1 MSGIT
6 SAWEWI
12 PHWILTLLNFGMA
25 YPDGDEDEMWSLGD
39 AWKDVAK
46 DLEAL
51 IPDAKAATD
60 SARKYYVGEGSEQ
73 ALAEFAKLFGG
84 GDESLDSL
92 VKGLEELGTRTREA
106 GTEIEYTKIMEA
118 GFAAIT
124 AYSIYALIAAWPWG
138 SAAVPAAAAVGRE
151 AIALAAEQ
159 GARQLAA
166 QMAKAGLR
174 NAVKVYLKDIA
185 ITGVKTGSM
194 GLAMDLGIQSYQVL
208 ADHRDHI
215 DPAQAART
223 ALEWGAGGAVAKG
236 AAPGLT
242 RMLGHTP
249 LSPATR
255 GFLGGGLSGLAGGF
269 GMYGTDIA
277 WQVGDQLTHGGLDW
291 SKVNTTLNPAMLAA
305 GFGMGAA
312 HGVRS
317 AAKPAGAKSLPEGT
331 SPHPSAKPEG
341 VEPSVVPS
349 VDTVKPAALTSEG
362 TPGGLTGEGAPGAP
376 KGDPHPTQS
385 NGVRGEPGPAQVSDG
400 GPRSRADVS
409 VPPTESRSGSPE
421 TRAGGPEIH
430 ASTPE
435 TRAAVPDSVAR
446 ADTPDGNRQTPAD
459 RSPAS
464 APVDNAARLAPSTDR
479 IPGPATST
487 PRDAPVGTQPAPVD
501 RTPARANVPT
511 ATPGGEH
518 ASNISAAQ
526 HEKPAPADR
535 AATTDRAGAADR
547 AGASEPAGTTD
558 RTTAE
563 SAPSKR
569 TEPGPGNPPESV
581 PSPDTHSAGSDGAA
595 DHGAPQREN
604 PSLPELANA
613 DRGVH
618 QETVHK
624 GSEVDRT
631 PGQVEESPDPVDIA
645 TGEFLLPH
653 TDLSLPGVLALVL
666 RRRHRSSYRFG
677 RWFGPSWSATLD
689 MRIVVDADGVTF
701 LAEDGLMLAYPH
713 ADAEVPVEPI
723 TGGQRLTLTRSESGG
738 YRVRDP
744 RRELLWH
751 FDPDPILNGLDVA
764 LGNYAISAIS
774 DRHHNRVS
782 FHYDSDGAPTEVTHS
797 GGYRVLVDTA
807 AGRVT
812 ALTVASADESDT
824 RVREFAYS
832 AGNLTA
838 ITTGIGATTR
848 FTYDDRA
855 RITSWT
861 DSNGTMMRNI
871 YDSAGRV
878 IQQRGTAGIL
888 DCDFEYETS
897 RSGFQTIITDSRSG
911 ITRHGFDRDLRL
923 RELTDPEGGTTYFD
937 YNPDRKPIRVL
948 APDGAESHYRYSD
961 LGDLTGLT
969 RPDGAT
975 VSIEYLGAN
984 RPTTIVDV
992 DDTVRRQEWSAAGDL
1007 IAMVDAAGSRTE
1019 YSYHPNGAAAGVVSS
1034 TGARTVIEVDRA
1046 GLPVVVTDPLGS
1058 VTRIERDGLGRVTR
1072 LTGPLGEITHYEWA
1086 ADGKPLRRIDPDGH
1100 SESWTWDGEGNL
1112 RTHTNR
1118 ANGTTHHTYG
1128 PFDLLA
1134 SRTDPDGST
1143 TRYTWDTERRVR
1155 AVTNPLSQTWTY
1167 EYDRAGR
1174 LTAETDY
1181 TGATTRY
1188 THDAAG
1194 RVATVTP
1201 ATGITRTHARDILGR
1216 VTAITADT
1224 GEWLSYR
1231 HDVAGRV
1238 LAARSGVDRDPI
1250 HSLEF
1255 SYSLVGQLVSQ
1266 QLDDQAPMRF
1276 EYDEHGRQIGRTT
1289 PTGAR
1294 TAWERDVIGQV
1305 RGLSTDSHDI
1315 TFTHDAV
1322 GRPTGWQIG
1331 TITVQRTLSDM
1342 GRLIAREVTAD
1353 PRPLL
1358 NLGLEPTRPD
1368 PRMIR
1373 RDSYSYRPDGYL
1385 SAQTTARL
1393 DTPERLR
1400 EFSLDAIGRIGA
1412 IADGP
1417 ATESYSYDQLSNIT
1431 RASHANSTTAQG
1443 DSTPAREYRNNLLIR
1458 NGRTRYHYD
1467 PAGRLIRKTRSRPS
1481 RKPAIWHYIYNAF
1494 DQLTEVTTP
1503 DGHHWHYTYDAAGRR
1518 RTKQH
1523 RTPDGTVLS
1532 RTDYTW
1538 DDTYLVEQTTATE
1551 TTRWHYEPGS
1561 RAPVTQTSARHGFDT
1576 TCHAIIT
1583 DQVGTP
1589 TDLLDPTT
1597 GTPLATATSTLWGET
1612 TWQGIA
1618 TTPLRFPGQ
1627 IHDPETGLHYNL
1639 HRVYDPATGRYLT
1652 SDPLGLAPSPNPNIY
1667 PHNPTGWIDP
1677 LGLYPTDSERP
1688 RHDPLPGEA
1697 VVHLD
1702 PKHEGGGL
1710 HALVSVRTADG
1721 ELLRTE
1727 QWGSPQSPSS
1737 GIAAFDSGILSPL
1750 TMHIH
1755 IPLPEPGIALS
1766 YAEVM
1771 MDVTG
1776 RGRYPMY
1783 DLDRQ
1788 SCITYCAQVLRAG
1801 GIKDIP
1807 VEPTSEAIKWLIRY
1821 YNVHL

>member
-25 YPDGDEDEMWSLGD
+25 YPDGDEDEMWTLGD

-73 ALAEFAKLFGG
+73 ALAEFAKLFGS

-92 VKGLEELGTRTREA
+92 VKGLEDLGTRTREA

-118 GFAAIT
+118 GFAVIT
-124 AYSIYALIAAWPWG
+124 AYSIYALFAAWPWG
-138 SAAVPAAAAVGRE
+138 SAAVPAAAAAGRE

-236 AAPGLT
+236 VAPGLT

-269 GMYGTDIA
+269 GIYGTDIA

-317 AAKPAGAKSLPEGT
+317 SAKPVGGKSLPEGT
-331 SPHPSAKPEG
+331 SPHPSAAPEG
-341 VEPSVVPS
+341 VKPSVVPGA
-349 VDTVKPAALTSEG
+349 DTVKPAALN
-362 TPGGLTGEGAPGAP
+362 GEGAAGAP
-376 KGDPHPTQS
+376 KGDPHPAQP
-385 NGVRGEPGPAQVSDG
+385 NGTHGEPGPTQVSDG
-400 GPRSRADVS
+400 GSRSRPDVS
-409 VPPTESRSGSPE
+409 VPPAESRSGSPE
-421 TRAGGPEIH
+421 TRPGGSELH

-435 TRAAVPDSVAR
+435 SRAAVPDSVTR
-446 ADTPDGNRQTPAD
+446 ADTADGNRQAPAD
-459 RSPAS
+459 RTPAPIDNATRS
-464 APVDNAARLAPSTDR
+464 APTTDR
-479 IPGPATST
+479 TPGPAAAT
-487 PRDAPVGTQPAPVD
+487 PRDAPVGTQPAPGD

-511 ATPGGEH
+511 AAPGGEH
-518 ASNISAAQ
+518 SSNISAAQ
-526 HEKPAPADR
+526 HEKPV
-535 AATTDRAGAADR
+535 
-547 AGASEPAGTTD
+547 
-558 RTTAE
+558 
-563 SAPSKR
+563 PSKQNQ
-569 TEPGPGNPPESV
+569 PGPGNHPEAA
-581 PSPDTHSAGSDGAA
+581 PSPDTHSASSDGAA

-613 DRGVH
+613 DHGVH

-645 TGEFLLPH
+645 TGEFLLPQ
-653 TDLSLPGVLALVL
+653 TDLTLPGILSLVL

-713 ADAEVPVEPI
+713 ADTEVPVEPI
-723 TGGQRLTLTRSESGG
+723 TGGQRVTLTRSESGG

-764 LGNYAISAIS
+764 LGNYAISAIT

-797 GGYRVLVDTA
+797 GGYRVRVETA

-812 ALTVASADESDT
+812 ALTVLAADEAESDT
-824 RVREFAYS
+824 RVREFAYD
-832 AGNLTA
+832 AGSLIA
-838 ITTGIGATTR
+838 VTTGVGATTR
-848 FTYDDRA
+848 FTYDDRD

-861 DSNGTMMRNI
+861 DSNGTTMRNS

-878 IQQRGTAGIL
+878 IHQRGTAGIL
-888 DCDFEYETS
+888 DCDFGYETS
-897 RSGFQTIITDSRSG
+897 RSGSLTTITDSRSA

-923 RELTDPEGGTTYFD
+923 RELTDPEGGTTHFD
-937 YNPDRKPIRVL
+937 YNADREPVRVL
-948 APDGAESHYRYSD
+948 APDGAESQYRYDD

-975 VSIEYLGAN
+975 VSIEYLGPN

-992 DDTVRRQEWSAAGDL
+992 DGTIRRQEWSAAGDL
-1007 IAMVDAAGSRTE
+1007 IASVDAAGSRTE
-1019 YSYHPNGAAAGVVSS
+1019 YSYHPNGAAAEVVSS
-1034 TGARTVIEVDRA
+1034 TGARSVIEVDRA
-1046 GLPVVVTDPLGS
+1046 GLPVVVTDSLGA
-1058 VTRIERDGLGRVTR
+1058 VTRIERDSLGRVTR
-1072 LTGPLGEITHYEWA
+1072 LTGPLGEITRYEWA

-1100 SESWTWDGEGNL
+1100 HESWTWDGEGNL

-1118 ANGTTHHTYG
+1118 AGGITDHSYG

-1134 SRTDPDGST
+1134 ARAEPDGSV
-1143 TRYTWDTERRVR
+1143 TRYTWDTERRLT

-1167 EYDRAGR
+1167 EYDGAGR

-1194 RVATVTP
+1194 RVASVTP
-1201 ATGITRTHARDILGR
+1201 ATGVTRTHARDVLGR

-1224 GEWLSYR
+1224 GEWLSYG

-1238 LAARSGVDRDPI
+1238 LTAHSGVGRSPV
-1250 HSLEF
+1250 HALEF
-1255 SYSLVGQLVSQ
+1255 TYSAVGQPVSER
-1266 QLDDQAPMRF
+1266 LDDQGPMLF
-1276 EYDEHGRQIGRTT
+1276 EFDEHGRRVGRTT
-1289 PTGAR
+1289 PTGSR
-1294 TAWERDVIGQV
+1294 TEWEWDIAGRV
-1305 RGLSTDSHDI
+1305 RGLSTGSHEI
-1315 TFTHDAV
+1315 AFTHDAV
-1322 GRPTGWQIG
+1322 GRQSGWQVG
-1331 TITVQRTLSDM
+1331 TVTVQRTLSDV
-1342 GRLIAREVTAD
+1342 GRVIGQEVTAR

-1358 NLGLEPTRPD
+1358 NLGPEPDRPG

-1373 RDSYSYRPDGYL
+1373 RDNYSYRPDGYL
-1385 SAQTTARL
+1385 TAHSTIRPE
-1393 DTPERLR
+1393 TPDRLR
-1400 EFSLDAIGRIGA
+1400 EFALDPIGRIGT
-1412 IADGP
+1412 ITDGP
-1417 ATESYSYDQLSNIT
+1417 ETESYTYDSLSNIT
-1431 RASHANSTTAQG
+1431 HASHANSATAQH
-1443 DSTPAREYRNNLLIR
+1443 DPSEREYRNNLLIR
-1458 NGRTRYHYD
+1458 SGRTRYHYD
-1467 PAGRLIRKTRSRPS
+1467 PAGRLIRKTRTRLS
-1481 RKPAIWHYIYNAF
+1481 RKPSVWHYTYNAF

-1503 DGHHWHYTYDAAGRR
+1503 DGHRWHYTYDAAGRR

-1523 RTPDGTVLS
+1523 RTPGGAIGD

-1538 DDTYLVEQTTATE
+1538 DDTYLVEQATATE
-1551 TTRWHYEPGS
+1551 TTRWHYDPTS
-1561 RAPVTQTSARHGFDT
+1561 RTPLTQTSTRHEFDT
-1576 TCHAIIT
+1576 TCHAILT
-1583 DQVGTP
+1583 DPVGTP
-1589 TDLLDPTT
+1589 TDLIDPTT
-1597 GTPLATATSTLWGET
+1597 GTLSATAVSTIWGET
-1612 TWQGIA
+1612 AWQGTA
-1618 TTPLRFPGQ
+1618 TTPLRLPGQ

-1639 HRVYDPATGRYLT
+1639 HRVYDPATARYLT
-1652 SDPLGLAPSPNPNIY
+1652 PDPLGLAPAPNPNTY

-1677 LGLYPTDSERP
+1677 LGLYPADSPGRAS
-1688 RHDPLPGEA
+1688 HDPHPGEA

-1702 PKHEGGGL
+1702 PRHQGGGM
-1710 HALVSVRTADG
+1710 HALISVRAADG

-1727 QWGSPQSPSS
+1727 QWGGVNSLTNGVDRFEP
-1737 GIAAFDSGILSPL
+1737 GMLSPE
-1750 TMHIH
+1750 TIH
-1755 IPLPEPGIALS
+1755 VRVLLDNPGAAMA
-1766 YAEVM
+1766 YAETM
-1771 MDVTG
+1771 MSKTE
-1776 RGRYPMY
+1776 RGLYPRYH
-1783 DLDRQ
+1783 LFTQ
-1788 SCITYCAQVLRAG
+1788 SCVTYCAQVLRAG
-1801 GIKDIP
+1801 GVDIP
-1807 VEPTSEAIKWLIRY
+1807 TNTRPGTAWLLK
-1821 YNVHL
+1821 HHG